1 MRLMEEVVR
10 QIVKNKIEARE
21 NSLRILKDELL
32 RVTKG
37 KPIFLRIK

>member
-1 MRLMEEVVR
+1 MEEVIK
-10 QIVKNKIEARE
+10 QMVKRKIEARE
-21 NSLRILKDELL
+21 NSQRILKDELL